1 MATSLQNESS
11 LAYWTKPIAPLFCVP
26 VKIGILNHLWA
37 GTSSNV
43 VSGMYYEPVGV
54 PGTRSDAAK
63 DEILSERLREWTD
76 DALSGIELLR

>member
-1 MATSLQNESS
+1 MATSLQKESS

-37 GTSSNV
+37 ATSSDV
-43 VSGMYYEPVGV
+43 LSSMYYEPVGV

-63 DEILSERLREWTD
+63 DEALSKKLREWTD
-76 DALSGIELLR
+76 DTLSGIKLLQ